1 LSVLLSLIVIAIL
14 TAFSARRMT
23 EIVPLVDYIVR
34 KRLASPLGFA
44 AGGNI
49 YNAVSQGGVGNAA
62 DTLEAMLF
70 GVEVPPE
77 AFEQVTIFAFGSIAS
92 ISLTTGAPVL
102 GAPTM
107 GAAKN
112 ARLYWGATL
121 LADFQATATQSGVWA
136 VTATVNKTGSHAQVA
151 LLATNSMG
159 TDIRDIA
166 ICAPAESDAAA
177 VVIKVTGQS
186 SAAMANLVTCNQ
198 LCVNGYGTI

>member
-1 LSVLLSLIVIAIL
+1 VLLSLIVIAIL

-23 EIVPLVDYIVR
+23 EIVPLMDYIVR

-77 AFEQVTIFAFGSIAS
+77 AFEQVTIFAFGSIAP
-92 ISLTTGAPVL
+92 ISLTTEAPVL

-112 ARLYWGATL
+112 ARLYWGATV
-121 LADFQATATQSGVWA
+121 LADFQATGTQSGVWA
-136 VTATVNKTGSHAQVA
+136 VTATVNNGSHAQVA
-151 LLATNSMG
+151 LLATDSMITG
-159 TDIRDIA
+159 TNVRNIA

-186 SAAMANLVTCNQ
+186 SAAIANLVTCNQ
-198 LCVNGYGTI
+198 LS

>member
-1 LSVLLSLIVIAIL
+1 MLLSLIVIAIL

-23 EIVPLVDYIVR
+23 EIVPLIDYIVR

-77 AFEQVTIFAFGSIAS
+77 AFEQVTIFAFGSIAP
-92 ISLTTGAPVL
+92 ISPPVL
-102 GAPTM
+102 GAPKM
-107 GAAKN
+107 GVAKN
-112 ARLYWGATL
+112 ARLYWGATV
-121 LADFQATATQSGVWA
+121 LADFQAAATQNGVWA
-136 VTATVNKTGSHAQVA
+136 VTATVNKAGTHAQVS
-151 LLATNSMG
+151 LLATDSMITG

-166 ICAPAESDAAA
+166 ICAPADSDAAA
-177 VVIKVTGQS
+177 IVI
-186 SAAMANLVTCNQ
+186 
-198 LCVNGYGTI
+198 